1 MSRPAPESEDDF
13 DEHDLERLQ
22 SLLDQVPE
30 PLQPLDISAVDGFLC
45 GLLLQPEEI
54 RVTDWLPCITD
65 IEARPLPGGFDAR
78 PLHALIQ
85 RRHRQLQ
92 RAIAQRKWF
101 DPWVFELEEAA
112 SPSECVLPWAAG
124 FAAAMDRFPGLMRSS
139 DPGLLE
145 PLALIYLH
153 FDPQDLEDA
162 DALQQVIDTLE
173 PPADLAEAVQDL
185 VRSLML
191 LADITRPRAPAREAR
206 RR

>member
-1 MSRPAPESEDDF
+1 
-13 DEHDLERLQ
+13 
-22 SLLDQVPE
+22 
-30 PLQPLDISAVDGFLC
+30 
-45 GLLLQPEEI
+45 
-54 RVTDWLPCITD
+54 
-65 IEARPLPGGFDAR
+65 
-78 PLHALIQ
+78 
-85 RRHRQLQ
+85 
-92 RAIAQRKWF
+92 
-101 DPWVFELEEAA
+101 
-112 SPSECVLPWAAG
+112 
-124 FAAAMDRFPGLMRSS
+124 MRSS